1 MTVQDET
8 NLINLAT
15 LTDIYN
21 LKRGTIN
28 AWSQRGYFDEFFL
41 YKKKH
46 QFFYKRAEI
55 CKFVEDRIKLIN
67 KTKNIKIDGGKNTE
81 LYPETES
88 DQNDNPTLSESKTKK
103 EKYLANMAELEYQE
117 KIKTLV
123 KVKSVKKVFS
133 IVCKITKHNLTAI
146 PGRLAAEL
154 ASMTDIKEIEERLS
168 KEINQVLEEMANSD
182 NGKY

>member
-28 AWSQRGYFDEFFL
+28 AWAQRGYFDEFFL

-55 CKFVEDRIKLIN
+55 CKYVEDRIKLMN
-67 KTKNIKIDGGKNTE
+67 KTRNKKIDGSEK
-81 LYPETES
+81 TES
-88 DQNDNPTLSESKTKK
+88 ASEDDSENPTLSESKAKK
-103 EKYLANMAELEYQE
+103 EKYLAYMAELEYEE
-117 KIKTLV
+117 KIKTFI
-123 KVKSVKKVFS
+123 KMKSVKKVFS
-133 IVCKITKHNLTAI
+133 ILCKITKHNLTAI
-146 PGRLAAEL
+146 PGRIAAEL
-154 ASMTDIKEIEERLS
+154 ASMTDIKEIEERVL
-168 KEINQVLEEMANSD
+168 KEINDVLKEMAESD
-182 NGKY
+182 YKAN